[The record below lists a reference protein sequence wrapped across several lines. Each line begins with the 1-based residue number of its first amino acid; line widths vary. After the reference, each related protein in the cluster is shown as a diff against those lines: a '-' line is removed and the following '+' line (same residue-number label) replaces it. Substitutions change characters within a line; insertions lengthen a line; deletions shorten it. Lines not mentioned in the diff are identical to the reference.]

1 MLRDDPEEYNRIV
14 QTMMRRQSRGGNR
27 QGRSVNRID
36 WNAAAD
42 VVEDAEV
49 VEEDSAE
56 VEAGATGRG
65 VADAEANP
73 VDGVEAAAEVV
84 VELVDL
90 AGAEDDRDGDVNNE
104 EEDGTAEEP
113 TRNEEN
119 AEEGA
124 DRITD

>member
-1 MLRDDPEEYNRIV
+1 MA
-14 QTMMRRQSRGGNR
+14 QTMTRRQSRGGDR

-42 VVEDAEV
+42 VVEDAELE
-49 VEEDSAE
+49 EEDSAE

-65 VADAEANP
+65 EADAEVNP
-73 VDGVEAAAEVV
+73 VDGEEAAAEVV

-90 AGAEDDRDGDVNNE
+90 AGAEDDHDGDVNNE
-104 EEDGTAEEP
+104 EEDGTVEEP

-119 AEEGA
+119 SEE
-124 DRITD
+124 